1 MPLIFDF
8 LTFQKSRTAA
18 FFYLLKISKVSHNV
32 NHKETKSFTLVEL
45 MIVVAI
51 VGVLTTFALQ
61 AYQDYTIRAKVTEG
75 IVLAGSLRAVV
86 ADNAANA
93 TSDAVGEFFNSLT
106 TNVSGA
112 LPAQCAAPGTCSLN
126 GGDAAYPFTKAV
138 ESVIGTTSNG
148 LVAIKY
154 RSLIVADTGSVLL
167 LYPSTNSGVLV
178 SGIVPTASII
188 WICYTQGKLALYGQ
202 VVAIATL
209 LKKHAPAKC
218 R

>member
-1 MPLIFDF
+1 MPLIVYL
-8 LTFQKSRTAA
+8 LTIKKAA
-18 FFYLLKISKVSHNV
+18 LRLFLLKISKVSHSV
-32 NHKETKSFTLVEL
+32 NNKKIKGFTLIEL
-45 MIVVAI
+45 MIVFAI
-51 VGVLTTFALQ
+51 IGILTALALQ
-61 AYQDYTIRAKVTEG
+61 TYQDYTISAKVTEG

-93 TSDAVGEFFNSLT
+93 TPDAVGGFFNSLT

-112 LPAQCAAPGTCSLN
+112 LPAQFAAPGTCSLN